1 MYGDGAITIEG
12 AAVGTPVSVYDVAGS
27 LLYRGVTDETIQLG
41 RKGLVVVVVGSK
53 AVRVAL

>member
-1 MYGDGAITIEG
+1 M
-12 AAVGTPVSVYDVAGS
+12 GTPVSVYDVAGS
-27 LLYRGVTDETIQLG
+27 LLYSGVTDETIQLG